1 MAFGVSQGSV
11 LGPLL
16 LNIDICDLFISNEDA
31 VDADDTTSFITRRDF
46 DQVYLNLKLFYSISL
61 NNSYKIRIYLF

>member
-16 LNIDICDLFISNEDA
+16 LNIDICDLFLSNEDA
-31 VDADDTTSFITRRDF
+31 DF
-46 DQVYLNLKLFYSISL
+46 MLLMLMIPLLSLQEETLIKYIST
-61 NNSYKIRIYLF
+61 